1 MDNVASARINNFGPA
16 LKADVQP
23 AEESVFVLTSSQLRG
38 LITSAV
44 KEAIQPL
51 QDEVMGLKATA
62 ASQGEEIAAL
72 RSKVA
77 SLESLQESETS
88 RLWMDIA
95 EDRRRLA
102 KLEKSTPG
110 PTDEERI
117 GKLEGY
123 LKDKKSAGLKPEASF
138 TEARA
143 YLELSRSQFSQL
155 ISKLDPRDFMISP
168 HPLNYK
174 SKMIGLSRKVK
185 SQFKLTETKNQDQ

>member
-1 MDNVASARINNFGPA
+1 MDKLATASINSFGPMPEA
-16 LKADVQP
+16 AAVPPEDP
-23 AEESVFVLTSSQLRG
+23 IFVLTASQLQKIISR
-38 LITSAV
+38 
-44 KEAIQPL
+44 AIQPL
-51 QDEVMGLKATA
+51 QDELSELKATV

-174 SKMIGLSRKVK
+174 SKMIGLSHKM
-185 SQFKLTETKNQDQ
+185 